1 VLEEPPMTSIDPINS
16 VLELKGRQVWSV
28 APTTVVFEAIRAMS
42 AKGVGALLVMS
53 EGKLYGIVSERDYAR
68 KVILRDRSSR
78 MTQVREIM
86 STPVLTVTPKDTVG
100 ECMRLMT
107 EYRIRHLPVLERDRV
122 VGIVSIGDLVNW
134 IVTAQE
140 EMIGQLEGYIA
151 GKYPG

>member
-1 VLEEPPMTSIDPINS
+1 MTSLDTINS
-16 VLELKGRQVWSV
+16 MLELKGRQVWSV
-28 APTTVVFEAIRAMS
+28 APTTVVYEAIRAMS
-42 AKGVGALLVMS
+42 NRGVGALLVMS

-86 STPVLTVTPKDTVG
+86 TTPVLTVTPKDTVG

-107 EYRIRHLPVLERDRV
+107 EHRIRHVPVRDGDRI

-140 EMIGQLEGYIA
+140 EMIGQLEGYISV
-151 GKYPG
+151 KYPG

>member
-1 VLEEPPMTSIDPINS
+1 MKWIDSINS

-28 APTTVVFEAIRAMS
+28 DPATVVFEAIRTMS
-42 AKGVGALLVMS
+42 NRGVGALLVMS
-53 EGKLYGIVSERDYAR
+53 EGRLKGILSERDYAR
-68 KVILRDRSSR
+68 KVILRDRSSK

-86 STPVLTVTPKDTVG
+86 TTPVLTVTPKDTV
-100 ECMRLMT
+100 EDCMRLMT
-107 EYRIRHLPVLERDRV
+107 EYRIRHLPVLEGDRV

-140 EMIGQLEGYIA
+140 EMIGQLEGYIC

>member
-1 VLEEPPMTSIDPINS
+1 MTSIDPINS
-16 VLELKGRQVWSV
+16 VLDLKGRQVWSV
-28 APTTVVFEAIRAMS
+28 APTAVVFEAIRAMS
-42 AKGVGALLVMS
+42 NKGVGALLVMS

-86 STPVLTVTPKDTVG
+86 TTPVLTVTPKDTVG

-107 EYRIRHLPVLERDRV
+107 EHRIRHLPVLNGDRV

-140 EMIGQLEGYIA
+140 ATIGHLEGYIA

>member
-1 VLEEPPMTSIDPINS
+1 MTSLDTINS

-28 APTTVVFEAIRAMS
+28 APTTVVYEAIRAMS
-42 AKGVGALLVMS
+42 NRGVGALLVMS

-86 STPVLTVTPKDTVG
+86 TTPVLTVTPKDTVG

-107 EYRIRHLPVLERDRV
+107 EHRIRHLPVLKGDCV

-140 EMIGQLEGYIA
+140 ETIGQLEGYIA

>member
-1 VLEEPPMTSIDPINS
+1 MTSIDSINS
-16 VLELKGRQVWSV
+16 VLEVKGRQVWSV
-28 APTTVVFEAIRAMS
+28 APTAVVFEAIRVMS
-42 AKGVGALLVMS
+42 NKGVGALLVMS

-86 STPVLTVTPKDTVG
+86 TTPVLTVTPKDTVG

-107 EYRIRHLPVLERDRV
+107 KHRIRHLPVLNGDCV

-134 IVTAQE
+134 IVRAQE
-140 EMIGQLEGYIA
+140 DTIGQLEGYIA

>member
-1 VLEEPPMTSIDPINS
+1 MTSIDPINS

-28 APTTVVFEAIRAMS
+28 APTAIVFEAIRTMS
-42 AKGVGALLVMS
+42 NKGVGALLVMS
-53 EGKLYGIVSERDYAR
+53 DGKLDGIVSERDYAR
-68 KVILRDRSSR
+68 KVILRDRSSK

-86 STPVLTVTPKDTVG
+86 TTPVLTVTPKDTVG

-107 EYRIRHLPVLERDRV
+107 ENRIRHLPVVNGDRV
-122 VGIVSIGDLVNW
+122 VGIISIGDLVNW

-140 EMIGQLEGYIA
+140 ETIGHLEGYIC

>member
-1 VLEEPPMTSIDPINS
+1 MTSIDPINS

-28 APTTVVFEAIRAMS
+28 APTTIVFEAIRAMS
-42 AKGVGALLVMS
+42 NKGVGALLVIS
-53 EGKLYGIVSERDYAR
+53 DGKLYGILSERDYAR

-78 MTQVREIM
+78 MTQVQEIM
-86 STPVLTVTPKDTVG
+86 TTPVLTVTPKDTVG

-107 EYRIRHLPVLERDRV
+107 EHRIRHLPVMNGDCV
-122 VGIVSIGDLVNW
+122 VGVVSIGDLVNW

-140 EMIGQLEGYIA
+140 ETIGHLEGYIA